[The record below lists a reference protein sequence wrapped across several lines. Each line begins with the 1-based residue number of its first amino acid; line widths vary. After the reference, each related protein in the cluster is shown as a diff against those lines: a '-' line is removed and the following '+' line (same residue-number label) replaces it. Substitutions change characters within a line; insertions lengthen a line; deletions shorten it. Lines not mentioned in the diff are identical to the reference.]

1 MTDPTFD
8 RGYNHKVCKVKARFC
23 LRPID
28 SDTNLPPSE
37 GISISA
43 DVENGEP
50 SALDDITG
58 PG

>member
-8 RGYNHKVCKVKARFC
+8 RGFNHKVCKVKARFC
-23 LRPID
+23 LGEID
-28 SDTNLPPSE
+28 TETNLPPSE
-37 GISISA
+37 GISIST

-50 SALDDITG
+50 SALGDRTG